1 MADVDPRP
9 PGAAFDA
16 YFCPDCEFGL
26 ADANGESH
34 LLHCA
39 RCGKYFEIPVEGRV
53 DAFQEADHEPI
64 HDDELSA
71 VRIRQLAAARRA
83 AYRSRS
89 YCVIAAIVCVVA
101 AVQLAWTGIALLRAA
116 GFGVRAATYFPVAAV
131 AVWGAGFFFK
141 KAVLLDREAKQ
152 SALPPPT
159 AEPDFTPL
167 SDGSQQWKNLEDVR

>member
-1 MADVDPRP
+1 MADVDSRP

-16 YFCPDCEFGL
+16 YFCPHCGFGVT
-26 ADANGESH
+26 GVESEPQ
-34 LLHCA
+34 LLHCE
-39 RCGKYFEIPVEGRV
+39 RCGKYFEIPIEER
-53 DAFQEADHEPI
+53 ADDSQQSDDEHV
-64 HDDELSA
+64 DDELSA

-101 AVQLAWTGIALLRAA
+101 AVQIAWNAIAMLRAA
-116 GFGVRAATYFPVAAV
+116 GFGFRPIAYVPVAAL
-131 AVWGAGFFFK
+131 AVWGAGFFFR

-152 SALPPPT
+152 SGLPEPT
-159 AEPDFTPL
+159 AEPDFRPL